1 MQPRCRGARVGIT
14 AALAF
19 LAATSCD
26 TPSAGEAERV
36 DRVVLTPT
44 AATLQAGATL
54 PLSATVLDAAGN
66 VLRDRRVVWA
76 SQNEA
81 IAIVSQAGVV
91 VAVGAGTVAIAASS
105 GGKSA
110 SATITVTRRPVT
122 LVRVSP
128 GSATIPVT
136 GSLALSAEALDA
148 TGSPIPDL
156 TVAWTSSDE
165 TIAIVSANGVVAGI
179 AVGSVTITATVEGRS
194 GTAAIT
200 VALQPVASVV
210 VSPAADTVL
219 LGERATFR
227 ATAFDAQGLPL
238 ANRIVLW
245 SSNNPAIATVSSDG
259 EVIGLAVGSARIRAT
274 VEGKFS
280 DATVVVQPVPVARVA
295 VSPTTVTLT
304 PGQTAQIVVT
314 LTDSAGN
321 ILGGRNITYATSDAQ
336 IASVSASGVI
346 TAIAQGTAQ
355 IQVSS
360 EGKSATVAVTV
371 NPVPIASIRITP
383 TVVSLRVA
391 QATRLVAAALDAQ
404 GAALA
409 NRTFTWSSSAPSVA
423 SVNQLGDVT
432 GIAAGVATITA
443 SSEGK
448 SATATVDVNVAVTA
462 VASLVISPKPVSIIP
477 TQLQQLS
484 VQLFD
489 SAGGVLSPVG
499 RPVFWLS
506 RDPAI
511 ATVSSSGQVAGVA
524 PGSTRV
530 IGSTAGAVGTV
541 YDSVDVTVS
550 APPVNS
556 IAVQP
561 KPLALFV
568 AGTGALR
575 ALVTSAGTIVRNNAV
590 SWQSRSASIVSVTPV
605 AGWPDSATVVGVS
618 LGSSYVVATDAGGLS
633 DSALVTVNNVPVA
646 SVVVTPSTAS
656 LLVNATTQ
664 LTAVAKDSIGGTL
677 SRTITWVSFAPS
689 IASVSASGL
698 VTAVGVGVAT
708 IEARANGA
716 GANGVDVIG
725 SATVTV
731 TQPAPAAVHSVTV
744 TSPRGAIVPA
754 DTMHL
759 TVVLRDAQ
767 NNVLTGRAVTF
778 TSSATTRMTVDAAG
792 VVTGVGTSGS
802 ADITA
807 TSGGVNGKVQLDAV
821 EGVTRMTVTG
831 PAKNALDLI
840 LPVGTKKRYDVE
852 VLDARG
858 NGVANLTVTF
868 STNTPGLVILQ
879 KTVTTTSGKGEAHV
893 DITGAATGL
902 ANVTFTVVR
911 AGAIP
916 PAQAGNNTLTIT
928 LPIVVP

>member
-1 MQPRCRGARVGIT
+1 
-14 AALAF
+14 LAF

-26 TPSAGEAERV
+26 TPTARDTERV
-36 DRVVLTPT
+36 GRIVLTPT
-44 AATLQAGATL
+44 TATLQAGATL

-76 SQNEA
+76 SQNET

-91 VAVGAGTVAIAASS
+91 VAVGPGTVAIAASS

-122 LVRVSP
+122 LVRVLP
-128 GSATIPVT
+128 GSATISVT

-148 TGSPIPDL
+148 TGAPIPGL

-179 AVGSVTITATVEGRS
+179 AAGSVTITATIEGRS

-210 VSPAADTVL
+210 VTPSADTL
-219 LGERATFR
+219 TLGERVTFR
-227 ATAFDAQGLPL
+227 ASALDAQGLPL

-245 SSNNPAIATVSSDG
+245 ASNNPTVATVSSDG
-259 EVIGLAVGSARIRAT
+259 EVIGLGVGSARIRAT

-295 VSPTTVTLT
+295 VTPTTVTLT
-304 PGQTAQIVVT
+304 PGQTAQLTVT
-314 LTDSAGN
+314 LSDSAGN
-321 ILGGRNITYATSDAQ
+321 VLGGRTITYATSEAQ
-336 IASVSASGVI
+336 IASVSASGLV
-346 TAIAQGTAQ
+346 TAIAQGSAQ

-360 EGKSATVAVTV
+360 EGKSASVAVTV
-371 NPVPIASIRITP
+371 NPIPIASIRITP

-391 QATRLVAAALDAQ
+391 QATRLVAEALDAQ
-404 GAALA
+404 GATLA

-432 GIAAGVATITA
+432 GISAGVATITA

-448 SATATVDVNVAVTA
+448 SATATVNVAVTA
-462 VASLVISPKPVSIIP
+462 VAALVISPKPVSIIP

-489 SAGGVLSPVG
+489 SAGGVLSQAG
-499 RPVFWLS
+499 RPVSWLS

-524 PGSTRV
+524 SGSTRV
-530 IGSTAGAVGTV
+530 VASTAGAVGTV
-541 YDSVDVTVS
+541 FDSVDVTVS
-550 APPVNS
+550 SPPVSS

-561 KPLALFV
+561 KPVAMFV
-568 AGTGALR
+568 GGSAALR
-575 ALVTSAGTIVRNNAV
+575 ALVTNAGSIVRSSTV
-590 SWQSRSASIVSVTPV
+590 SWQSRAASIVSVSPV
-605 AGWPDSATVVGVS
+605 AGWPDSATVVGVT
-618 LGSSYVVATDAGGLS
+618 LGSAYVVATDAGGLS
-633 DSALVTVNNVPVA
+633 DSALVTVNTVPVA

-656 LLVNATTQ
+656 LLVGATTQ
-664 LTAVAKDSIGGTL
+664 LTAVAKDSVGGTL
-677 SRTITWVSFAPS
+677 ARTITWVSFAPN
-689 IASVSASGL
+689 IASVSGSGL
-698 VTAVGVGVAT
+698 VTAVGVGVVT
-708 IEARANGA
+708 IEARAVGA
-716 GANGVDVIG
+716 GANGVDVVG

-731 TQPAPAAVHSVTV
+731 TQPAPAAVASVTV
-744 TSPRGAIVPA
+744 TSPRDVIVPS

-767 NNVLTGRAVTF
+767 NNVLTGRAITF
-778 TSSATTRMTVDAAG
+778 ASSATTRMTVDAAG
-792 VVTGVGTSGS
+792 IVTGIGTSGS
-802 ADITA
+802 SDITA
-807 TSGGVNGKVQLDAV
+807 TSGGVSGKVHLDAV
-821 EGVTRMTVTG
+821 DGVTNMTVTG
-831 PAKNALDLI
+831 PAKSALDLI
-840 LPVGTKKRYDVE
+840 LPVGTKKRYDVQ
-852 VLDARG
+852 VLDASG
-858 NGVANLTVTF
+858 NGVGNLTVTI
-868 STNTPGLVILQ
+868 STSNASVLLLQ
-879 KTVTTTSGKGEAHV
+879 KTVMTTGGKGDAHL
-893 DITGAATGL
+893 DITGLAQGL
-902 ANVTFTVVR
+902 ASVTFSVVR

-916 PAQAGNNTLTIT
+916 PAQAGANTLTIT

>member
-1 MQPRCRGARVGIT
+1 
-14 AALAF
+14 LAF

-26 TPSAGEAERV
+26 TPTARDTERV
-36 DRVVLTPT
+36 GRIVLTPNT
-44 AATLQAGATL
+44 ATLQAGATL
-54 PLSATVLDAAGN
+54 PLSASVLDAAGN

-76 SQNEA
+76 SQNET
-81 IAIVSQAGVV
+81 IAVVSQAGVV
-91 VAVGAGTVAIAASS
+91 VAVGPGTVAIAASS

-122 LVRVSP
+122 LVRVLP
-128 GSATIPVT
+128 GSATISVT

-148 TGSPIPDL
+148 TGAPIPGL
-156 TVAWTSSDE
+156 TAAWTSSDE

-179 AVGSVTITATVEGRS
+179 AAGSVTITATIEGRS

-200 VALQPVASVV
+200 VAPQPVASVV
-210 VSPAADTVL
+210 VTPSADTVL
-219 LGERATFR
+219 LGERVTFR

-245 SSNNPAIATVSSDG
+245 ASNNPAVATVSSDG

-321 ILGGRNITYATSDAQ
+321 ILGGRNIAYATSDAQ

-346 TAIAQGTAQ
+346 TAVAQGSAQ

-371 NPVPIASIRITP
+371 NPAPIASIRITP
-383 TVVSLRVA
+383 STVSLPVA
-391 QATRLVAAALDAQ
+391 HRTRLVAEALDAQ
-404 GAALA
+404 GAALV
-409 NRTFTWSSSAPSVA
+409 NRTFTWSSNAPSVA
-423 SVNQLGDVT
+423 SVDQVGEVT
-432 GIAAGVATITA
+432 GIGAGVASITA

-448 SATATVDVNVAVTA
+448 SGTATVSVAVTP
-462 VASLVISPKPVSIIP
+462 VAALVISPKPVSLIP

-489 SAGGVLSPVG
+489 SAGGVLSLAG
-499 RPVFWLS
+499 RPVSWLS

-530 IGSTAGAVGTV
+530 IGFTAGAVGTV
-541 YDSVDVTVS
+541 FDSVDVTVS
-550 APPVNS
+550 APPVSS

-561 KPLALFV
+561 KPIAVFV
-568 AGTGALR
+568 SGTAALR
-575 ALVTSAGTIVRNNAV
+575 ALVTNGGTIVRNNAV

-605 AGWPDSATVVGVS
+605 AGWPDSAIVVGVS
-618 LGSSYVVATDAGGLS
+618 LGSAYVVATDAGGLS
-633 DSALVTVNNVPVA
+633 DSALVTVNTVPVA

-664 LTAVAKDSIGGTL
+664 LTAVAKDSIGATL
-677 SRTITWVSFAPS
+677 ARAITWVSLAPN
-689 IASVSASGL
+689 IASVSTSGL
-698 VTAVGVGVAT
+698 VTAVGVGVVT

-716 GANGVDVIG
+716 GANGVDVVG

-731 TQPAPAAVHSVTV
+731 TQPAPAAVHSITL

-767 NNVLTGRAVTF
+767 NNVLTGRVITF
-778 TSSATTRMTVDAAG
+778 TSNSTSRMTVDAAG

-831 PAKNALDLI
+831 PANNPLDLI
-840 LPVGTKKRYDVE
+840 LPVGTKKRYDVV

-858 NGVANLTVTF
+858 NGVGGLTVTF
-868 STNTPGLVILQ
+868 STTTPGLVILQ
-879 KTVTTTSGKGEAHV
+879 KTITTTSGKGEAHI

-902 ANVTFTVVR
+902 ANVTFSVLR